1 MIVKHIQTE
10 YCAQIWKSV
19 EPFIVEAYKQDSEDY
34 SVDQIKAFVL
44 TGQWILL
51 VAVDAQGAI
60 YGAMTV
66 SFLNYPNDRIAF
78 ITATGGKTII
88 SEDTFNQ
95 MAVVL
100 KSFGATKVQSAV
112 RESMSRLLS
121 RVGFNNRYIVA
132 EKRI

>member
-1 MIVKHIQTE
+1 MIINHVQPTH
-10 YCAQIWKSV
+10 CAQIWKSV
-19 EPFIVEAYKQDSEDY
+19 EPFIIEAHKQDSEDY
-34 SVDQIKAFVL
+34 SVEQIKAFVL

-51 VAVDAQGAI
+51 IAVDEQSAI
-60 YGAMTV
+60 HGAMTV

-95 MAVVL
+95 MAVIL

>member
-1 MIVKHIQTE
+1 MIINHVQPIH
-10 YCAQIWKSV
+10 CAQIWKSV
-19 EPFIVEAYKQDSEDY
+19 EPFIIEDHKQDSEDY
-34 SVDQIKAFVL
+34 SVEQIKAFVL

-51 VAVDAQGAI
+51 IAVDKQGAI
-60 YGAMTV
+60 HGAMTV

-95 MAVVL
+95 MAVIL

-121 RVGFNNRYIVA
+121 RVGFNNRYIVT